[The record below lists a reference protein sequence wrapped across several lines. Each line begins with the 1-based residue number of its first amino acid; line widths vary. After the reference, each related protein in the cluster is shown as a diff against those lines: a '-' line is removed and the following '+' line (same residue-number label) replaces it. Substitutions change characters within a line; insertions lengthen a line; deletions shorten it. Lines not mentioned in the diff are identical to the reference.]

1 MKKLRGI
8 TLIYKTICRYEPL
21 YMVCSF
27 PQAILTAVQALLAA
41 YFPKL
46 FIEQLM
52 EGEDHGD
59 IVKTIVL
66 YAAAL
71 FLVSTVNLF
80 LKNGTELF
88 SDRFAKKIRETT
100 GTLTMDLP
108 VEVMESAD
116 FHDRLYMA
124 NNVNEIIG
132 AVAVLQNIFSEV
144 FTVVGLAA
152 VIAQLDLVFVLLI
165 GAILA
170 VKALFVYLMQ
180 KRIAKRRVSF
190 AQNDRVGNYLNG
202 VAYFDKGAAKELRLN
217 NLEEWFMGKIHAYRD
232 EMLGLQYSD
241 FGRYALFDIVLS
253 VVMAAQTFGMLWIL
267 SSQYIDGR
275 ITIADFTLYFS
286 AVTVISASLSKVI
299 EKIGEYN
306 RMRLSMSDF
315 DSINTAGDTGEGRN
329 VSEFKDTTI
338 RFENV
343 SFAYP
348 GSGQCSP
355 GQCSPGQCSPGQC
368 SPGKLILENVSIE
381 IPAYEKLA
389 IVGENGAGKSTFI
402 KLLCRFY
409 RPTEGRIT
417 VGGVDIWDISDET
430 YNKILSAVFQD
441 YINFSFTI
449 GENVA
454 MCEKAPEEK
463 TASVLAQAGL
473 SERISRLPGG
483 IHTYLSKKFDKGGIE
498 LSGGEGQKLA
508 ISRALY
514 KDSPIVILDEPTASL
529 DPRAENE
536 IYENFF
542 RMAKGRTAIFI
553 SHRLAASTKADH
565 IAVFAKGRITE
576 YGTHEQLMERDGA
589 YANMFRKQGEVYM
602 EAAAGGLL

>member
-1 MKKLRGI
+1 MKKFRGI
-8 TLIYKTICRYEPL
+8 ILIFKTICRYEPL
-21 YMVCSF
+21 YLVCSF

-59 IVKTIVL
+59 IVKTILL
-66 YAAAL
+66 YVAAL
-71 FLVSTVNLF
+71 LLVSTVNLF
-80 LKNGTELF
+80 LKNRTELF

-100 GTLTMDLP
+100 GTITMDLP

-132 AVAVLQNIFSEV
+132 AVAVLQDIFSEIY
-144 FTVVGLAA
+144 TVVGLAA
-152 VIAQLDLVFVLLI
+152 VIAQLDLAFVLLI

-170 VKALFVYLMQ
+170 VKAFFVYLMQ

-241 FGRYALFDIVLS
+241 FKLYALFDIVLS
-253 VVMAAQTFGMLWIL
+253 VVMAVQTFCILWLL
-267 SSQYIDGR
+267 SSRYIGGV
-275 ITIADFTLYFS
+275 ITIADFTMYFS

-315 DSINTAGDTGEGRN
+315 DSVSAAGDTGSDKA
-329 VSEFKDTTI
+329 VSELKDMTI

-348 GSGQCSP
+348 GA
-355 GQCSPGQCSPGQC
+355 GQC

-381 IPAYEKLA
+381 IPANEKLA

-417 VGGVDIWDISDET
+417 VGGVDIWDIADEA
-430 YNKILSAVFQD
+430 YNKTLSAVFQD

-454 MCEKAPEEK
+454 MCENAPEEK
-463 TASVLAQAGL
+463 TESVLAQAGL

-483 IHTYLSKKFDKGGIE
+483 IHTYFSKKFDKGGIE

-508 ISRALY
+508 IARALY

-529 DPRAENE
+529 DPKAENE

-542 RMAKGRTAIFI
+542 HMAKGRTAIFI

-565 IAVFAKGRITE
+565 IAVFAKGKITE
-576 YGTHEQLMERDGA
+576 YGIHEQLMESDGL
-589 YANMFRKQGEVYM
+589 YANMFRKQGESYM
-602 EAAAGGLL
+602 EEVTVGYSGGTWESA

>member
-8 TLIYKTICRYEPL
+8 ISIFKTICRYEPL

-71 FLVSTVNLF
+71 LLVSTVNLF
-80 LKNGTELF
+80 LKNRTELF

-100 GTLTMDLP
+100 GSLTMDLP
-108 VEVMESAD
+108 VAVMESAD

-132 AVAVLQNIFSEV
+132 AVAVLQNIFSEI

-152 VIAQLDLVFVLLI
+152 VIAQLDFVFVLLI

-241 FGRYALFDIVLS
+241 FRRYALFDIMLS

-329 VSEFKDTTI
+329 VSELKDTTI

-348 GSGQCSP
+348 GA
-355 GQCSPGQCSPGQC
+355 GQC

-381 IPAYEKLA
+381 IPANEKLA

-449 GENVA
+449 GENVT
-454 MCEKAPEEK
+454 MCEDVPEEK

-529 DPRAENE
+529 DPKAENE

-542 RMAKGRTAIFI
+542 HMAKGRTAIFI

-576 YGTHEQLMERDGA
+576 FGTHEQLMESDGA

-602 EAAAGGLL
+602 EAAAGRLL

>member
-1 MKKLRGI
+1 MMKKLRGI
-8 TLIYKTICRYEPL
+8 ILIFKTICRYEPL
-21 YMVCSF
+21 YVVCSF
-27 PQAILTAVQALLAA
+27 PQTVLTAVQALLAA

-46 FIEQLM
+46 FIQQLM
-52 EGEDHGD
+52 EGENHSD
-59 IVKTIVL
+59 IVKTILL

-71 FLVSTVNLF
+71 LLVSTVNLF
-80 LKNGTELF
+80 LKNRTEFF

-132 AVAVLQNIFSEV
+132 AVMVLQNIFSEI

-152 VIAQLDLVFVLLI
+152 VIAQLDFVFVLLI
-165 GAILA
+165 GVILA
-170 VKALFVYLMQ
+170 VKAFFVYLMQ
-180 KRIAKRRVSF
+180 KRIAKQRVSF

-202 VAYFDKGAAKELRLN
+202 VAYSDKGAAKELRLN

-241 FGRYALFDIVLS
+241 FKHYALFDIVLS
-253 VVMAAQTFGMLWIL
+253 VVMAAQTFCMLWLL
-267 SSQYIDGR
+267 SAQYIAGE
-275 ITIADFTLYFS
+275 ITIADFTMYFS

-315 DSINTAGDTGEGRN
+315 DSINTAADAGGGREI
-329 VSEFKDTTI
+329 SELKDTTI

-348 GSGQCSP
+348 GTGQSSRGKHGSGQCSAAVQS
-355 GQCSPGQCSPGQC
+355 GQFC
-368 SPGKLILENVSIE
+368 LENINIE
-381 IPAYEKLA
+381 IPANEKLA

-417 VGGVDIWDISDET
+417 VGGVDIWDISDEA
-430 YNKILSAVFQD
+430 YNKFLSAVFQD

-454 MCEKAPEEK
+454 MCEDAPEEK

-473 SERISRLPGG
+473 SERISRLPEGV
-483 IHTYLSKKFDKGGIE
+483 HTFLSKKFDRGGIE

-514 KDSPIVILDEPTASL
+514 KDSPVVILDEPTASL
-529 DPRAENE
+529 DPKAENE

-542 RMAKGRTAIFI
+542 HMAKGRTAIFI

-565 IAVFAKGRITE
+565 IAVFAGGRITE
-576 YGTHEQLMERDGA
+576 YGTHEQLMESDGL

-602 EAAAGGLL
+602 EATAGPVA

>member
-8 TLIYKTICRYEPL
+8 ILIFKTICRYEPF
-21 YMVCSF
+21 YVVCSF

-52 EGEDHGD
+52 NGEDHGE
-59 IVKTIVL
+59 IVKTIAL

-71 FLVSTVNLF
+71 LLVTTVNLF
-80 LKNGTELF
+80 LKNRTEF
-88 SDRFAKKIRETT
+88 FADRFAKKIRETT
-100 GTLTMDLP
+100 GTIAMELP
-108 VEVMESAD
+108 VEVMENAD

-132 AVAVLQNIFSEV
+132 AVTVLQNIFSEI

-152 VIAQLDLVFVLLI
+152 VIAQLDFVFVLLI

-170 VKALFVYLMQ
+170 VKAFFVYLMQ
-180 KRIAKRRVSF
+180 KRIARQRISF

-241 FGRYALFDIVLS
+241 FKLYALFDIVLS
-253 VVMAAQTFGMLWIL
+253 VVMAAQTFCILWIL
-267 SSQYIDGR
+267 SSRYIGGA
-275 ITIADFTLYFS
+275 ITIADFTMYFS

-315 DSINTAGDTGEGRN
+315 DSVSAAGVTGSDRKI
-329 VSEFKDTTI
+329 SELKDTTI

-348 GSGQCSP
+348 GSGQC
-355 GQCSPGQCSPGQC
+355 CL
-368 SPGKLILENVSIE
+368 KNVSIE
-381 IPAYEKLA
+381 IPANEKLA
-389 IVGENGAGKSTFI
+389 VVGENGAGKSTFI
-402 KLLCRFY
+402 KLLCKFY

-417 VGGVDIWDISDET
+417 VGGVDIWDISNEA
-430 YNKILSAVFQD
+430 YRNIISAVFQD
-441 YINFSFTI
+441 YINFSFTV
-449 GENVA
+449 GENVT
-454 MCEKAPEEK
+454 MCEAAPEEE
-463 TASVLAQAGL
+463 TLAVLEQAGL
-473 SERISRLPGG
+473 SERINRLPQG
-483 IHTYLSKKFDKGGIE
+483 IHTYLSKNFDRGGVE

-514 KDSPIVILDEPTASL
+514 KNTSVVILDEPTASL
-529 DPRAENE
+529 DPKAENE

-542 RMAKGRTAIFI
+542 HMAKNRTAIFI
-553 SHRLAASTKADH
+553 SHRLAASTKSDH
-565 IAVFAKGRITE
+565 IAVFAGGEVVE
-576 YGTHEQLMERDGA
+576 YGTHEQLLKSDGI
-589 YANMFRKQGEVYM
+589 YANMFRKQGRLYEY
-602 EAAAGGLL
+602 EG

>member
-8 TLIYKTICRYEPL
+8 ILIFKTICRYEPL
-21 YMVCSF
+21 YVVCSF
-27 PQAILTAVQALLAA
+27 PQAILTAVQALFAA

-52 EGEDHGD
+52 GGESHP
-59 IVKTIVL
+59 TIVRTILL
-66 YAAAL
+66 YAAVLL
-71 FLVSTVNLF
+71 FVTMVNLF
-80 LKNGTELF
+80 LKNRTEFF

-100 GTLTMDLP
+100 GTIVMKLP

-132 AVAVLQNIFSEV
+132 AVAVLQDICSEI

-165 GAILA
+165 GGILA
-170 VKALFVYLMQ
+170 VKAFFVYLMQ
-180 KRIAKRRVSF
+180 KRIARQRISF

-217 NLEEWFMGKIHAYRD
+217 NLEEWFMGKIRAYRD
-232 EMLGLQYSD
+232 EMLELQYSD
-241 FGRYALFDIVLS
+241 FKLYALFDIVLS
-253 VVMAAQTFGMLWIL
+253 VVMAAQTFGILWIL
-267 SSQYIDGR
+267 SAQYIGGA
-275 ITIADFTLYFS
+275 ITIADFTMYFS

-306 RMRLSMSDF
+306 RMRLYLSDF
-315 DSINTAGDTGEGRN
+315 DSVSAAGDAETGKN
-329 VSEFKDTTI
+329 SPDFKDRTI

-355 GQCSPGQCSPGQC
+355 EQCCL
-368 SPGKLILENVSIE
+368 KNVSLE
-381 IPAYEKLA
+381 ISENEKLA

-402 KLLCRFY
+402 KLLCKFY
-409 RPTEGRIT
+409 RPTKGRIT
-417 VGGVDIWDISDET
+417 VGGVDIWDISNET
-430 YNKILSAVFQD
+430 YRNIVSAVFQD
-441 YINFSFTI
+441 YINFSFTV
-449 GENVA
+449 GENVT
-454 MCEKAPEEK
+454 MCEAAPEEE
-463 TASVLAQAGL
+463 TMAVLEQAGL
-473 SERISRLPGG
+473 SERISRLPQG
-483 IHTYLSKKFDKGGIE
+483 IHTYLSKNFDRRGVE

-514 KDSPIVILDEPTASL
+514 KNTPVVILDEPTASL
-529 DPRAENE
+529 DPKAENE

-542 RMAKGRTAIFI
+542 HMAKNRTAIFI
-553 SHRLAASTKADH
+553 SHRLAASTKSDH
-565 IAVFAKGRITE
+565 IAVFAGGKVVE
-576 YGTHEQLMERDGA
+576 YGTHEQLLKSDGI
-589 YANMFRKQGEVYM
+589 YANMFRKQGRLYEY
-602 EAAAGGLL
+602 EG

>member
-1 MKKLRGI
+1 MKKFRGI
-8 TLIYKTICRYEPL
+8 ILIFKTICRYEPL

-52 EGEDHGD
+52 KGEDHGE

-71 FLVSTVNLF
+71 LIVSTVNLF
-80 LKNGTELF
+80 LKNRTEF
-88 SDRFAKKIRETT
+88 FADRFTKKIRETT
-100 GTLTMDLP
+100 GSLTMDLP
-108 VEVMESAD
+108 VAVMESAD

-132 AVAVLQNIFSEV
+132 AVAVLQNIFSEI

-170 VKALFVYLMQ
+170 VKAFFVYLMQ
-180 KRIAKRRVSF
+180 KRIAKQRVSF

-217 NLEEWFMGKIHAYRD
+217 NLEEWFMGKIHGYRD

-241 FGRYALFDIVLS
+241 FRRYALFDIVLS
-253 VVMAAQTFGMLWIL
+253 VVMAAQTFCMLWLL
-267 SSQYIDGR
+267 SSQYIGGT
-275 ITIADFTLYFS
+275 ITIADFTMYFS

-315 DSINTAGDTGEGRN
+315 DSVSAEGSIGENRD
-329 VSEFKDTTI
+329 VSELKDTTI

-348 GSGQCSP
+348 GA
-355 GQCSPGQCSPGQC
+355 GQC

-381 IPAYEKLA
+381 IPANEKLA

-409 RPTEGRIT
+409 RPAEGRIT

-441 YINFSFTI
+441 YINFSFSI

-454 MCEKAPEEK
+454 MCEDAPEEK

-473 SERISRLPGG
+473 SEKISRLPRG
-483 IHTYLSKKFDKGGIE
+483 IHTFLSKKFDKGGIE

-508 ISRALY
+508 IARALY

-529 DPRAENE
+529 DPKAENE

-576 YGTHEQLMERDGA
+576 YGTHEELMEKDGA
-589 YANMFRKQGEVYM
+589 YADMFRKQGEVF
-602 EAAAGGLL
+602 EH